1 MIQQHYQQVALID
14 LPSNFVGGIASN
26 TSVLLS
32 DFSPYLYLVLGVLL
46 LTAVVGSFISNL
58 KS

>member
-1 MIQQHYQQVALID
+1 MSNQIALIN
-14 LPSNFVGGIASN
+14 LPTDFVPQIAST
-26 TSVLLS
+26 TSILLG

-46 LTAVVGSFISNL
+46 LTAVVGSFISHL